1 MSSLLEK
8 ICGFTFDKVYCISIK
23 ERKDRQKNV
32 IKECLKINLNFEFM
46 LVNKNIE
53 NPTRGCL
60 ESHLKCIKDA
70 KESNYENILILE
82 DDILFNI
89 DGINE
94 LIKKNTIQI
103 PKEFDILYLG
113 YHINNGFK
121 FTDNVIKAL
130 STQTTHC
137 YVLNKCI
144 FQYIIDNIE
153 KEWSSIPEYSDRN
166 NLEKLINWNCRAI
179 DLFYA
184 KWINHRRNKSFALYP
199 ILCFQYPN
207 YSDIENR
214 MIDYR
219 TIMKE
224 KADKMYSKTFIKND
238 TSTNIKKT
246 FMINLDRRQDRW
258 NKMMNLLKKKNFDT
272 SKIIRFSAVDGQVY
286 DFSHDLR
293 LFVNTDLSI
302 IKNPYKS
309 HEFRKGV
316 LGCALSHYKIWK
328 IINSDSNKTNDT
340 FMVLEDDI
348 QIVDNFSQK
357 LDKILKILSN
367 DNNWDIIFLGFTDD
381 KDLNSDVM
389 IYEGIKKFSGEKRL
403 NGGGTFGYLIRKSGA
418 KKLIT
423 IADTDGIR
431 QAIDWFMIEQ
441 FDKICTYKCNPS
453 LVTSLST
460 FDGNSDSDVQNDIS
474 KFENLRLPNTMR
486 IILDNTIFYRDNY
499 RNMFKFNLDFSISY
513 VGKQNSDNSTINTDV
528 LLTHDKVKLSLIQT
542 QPSIVLYVGDF
553 SNVMTI
559 NLAETISE
567 VFNVFVFCN
576 CPNVKINNVFYLH
589 YSKYQQCI
597 KQIKPKFI
605 ICTDLTFFLSNT
617 TNSYKFIFWQQ
628 NPFRQNIWNG
638 IPLPV
643 NGRPLLFNIAK
654 LIHKIV
660 CPCDLY
666 KKVFSDTMLI
676 AETSISIIPY
686 CIKGVY
692 DSFYSKKQ
700 SNTFICLDKNNE
712 KAIEFFKNYKKCHSD
727 SKLILFNIDIPIF
740 DGLEIVKTDSI
751 NNIYKKLFEC
761 EYFINFD
768 YYDEAFYNVLVAI
781 KAKTLC
787 IINKNFQNNQI
798 IPDNPWIVIDDKL
811 PSYDNLFSEV
821 SRENLLENMEKYIKD
836 FDIKNSTQ
844 KWIDEFN

>member
-32 IKECLKINLNFEFM
+32 IKECLKVNLNFEFM

-53 NPTRGCL
+53 NPIRGCL
-60 ESHLKCIKDA
+60 ESHLKCIKKA
-70 KESNYENILILE
+70 LESNYDNILILE

-94 LIKKNTIQI
+94 LIEKNTIQI

-137 YVLNKCI
+137 YVLNKRI

-153 KEWSSIPEYSDRN
+153 KEWSSIPEYSERN
-166 NLEKLINWNCRAI
+166 YLEKLINWNCRAI

-184 KWINHRRNKSFALYP
+184 KWVNHRRNNSFALYP
-199 ILCFQYPN
+199 ILGFQYPN

-224 KADKMYSKTFIKND
+224 KADKMYSQIFIKNSLD
-238 TSTNIKKT
+238 IKKT

-258 NKMMNLLKKKNFDT
+258 NKMMKILKEKNFDI
-272 SKIIRFSAVDGQVY
+272 SKITRFSAIDGRTH
-286 DFSHDLR
+286 DFSQDLR
-293 LFVNTDLSI
+293 LFVNIDLSI

-328 IINSDSNKTNDT
+328 IINCDSNNNNDI
-340 FMVLEDDI
+340 FMILEDDI

-367 DNNWDIIFLGFTDD
+367 DNNWNLTFLGFTDD
-381 KDLNSDVM
+381 KDLNSDIM
-389 IYEGIKKFSGEKRL
+389 IYEGIKKFSGEKRI

-441 FDKICTYKCNPS
+441 FDKVCSYKCNPS
-453 LVTSLST
+453 LVSSLST
-460 FDGNSDSDVQNDIS
+460 FDGNNDSDVQNDIS
-474 KFENLRLPNTMR
+474 KFESLRSPHTMR
-486 IILDNTIFYRDNY
+486 IILDDKIFYRDNH
-499 RNMFKFNLDFSISY
+499 RNMFKFNLDCSISY
-513 VGKQNSDNSTINTDV
+513 IGKQNSDNRTINTDI
-528 LLTHDKVKLSLIQT
+528 LLTQDKVKLSLIQIK
-542 QPSIVLYVGDF
+542 PSIVLYVGNF
-553 SNVMTI
+553 SNIMTI

-567 VFNVFVFCN
+567 AFNVFVFCDS
-576 CPNVKINNVFYLH
+576 PNVKINNVFYLH
-589 YSKYQQCI
+589 YSKFQLCI
-597 KQIKPKFI
+597 KQIKPAFI

-628 NPFRQNIWNG
+628 NPFRKNVWND

-676 AETSISIIPY
+676 AESSIATIPY
-686 CIKGVY
+686 CIKVIY
-692 DSFYSKKQ
+692 ESFYSKKV
-700 SNTFICLDKNNE
+700 SNKFICLDKNNE
-712 KAIEFFKNYKKCHSD
+712 KAIEFFKNYKKFHND

-740 DGLEIVKTDSI
+740 DGLEIIKTDSI
-751 NNIYKKLFEC
+751 NNIYKNLFSC
-761 EYFINFD
+761 EYFLNFD

-781 KAKTLC
+781 KAKTFC
-787 IINKNFQNNQI
+787 IIHKNFQNNENI
-798 IPDNPWIVIDDKL
+798 SNNPWIIIDHKL
-811 PSYDNLFSEV
+811 PSYDNLFSEA
-821 SRENLLENMEKYIKD
+821 SREKLLENMEKYIKD